1 MILWP
6 SNRTCFRQTFSK
18 LPLCVNEITELVNNK
33 FTLFFVTVQSVSH
46 VRLFATPWSSAR
58 QASLS
63 FTVSWSLLK
72 LMSIESVMP
81 SNHLILC
88 HPPFSSSTQ
97 SFPASGSF
105 LMSWLFPSGG
115 QSTGASASELVLP
128 MNIQGW
134 FPLGLTSLIHFLVAN
149 KIISNTKRTSRFHFK
164 TMYSLPISHN
174 ARNTLSLIPKERK
187 LVYPDDFKV

>member
-1 MILWP
+1 MRAGDLFRTAQKLPILRLGGKEIQPRCPSSSELRILSNVHMILWP

-46 VRLFATPWSSAR
+46 VQLFATPWTSAR

-105 LMSWLFPSGG
+105 PMSWLFPSDG

-128 MNIQGW
+128 MNIQG
-134 FPLGLTSLIHFLVAN
+134 
-149 KIISNTKRTSRFHFK
+149 
-164 TMYSLPISHN
+164 
-174 ARNTLSLIPKERK
+174 
-187 LVYPDDFKV
+187 